1 MQYKKFIKPVYQA
14 DHSNDLNLRM
24 VATLFYYLRILFFC
38 VAGTLLAAASVNAQ
52 QAETVRGRVID
63 EATGDPV
70 SNATINA
77 IRVGVDAQTERT
89 SNDTDGNGEFNLE
102 LIEGSSYELIVVHP
116 GYMRNVIE
124 LNAPFELPVTISMA
138 KAYSFTLGGVIED
151 GITGKP
157 VEAAQVQISS
167 ENENVDPERQV
178 GTSTNADGEFLF
190 GFSFSL
196 PLKLRVTHVSYF
208 STEREITEQ
217 RVTDLNLKISPKV
230 FQEEDIVVT
239 ADMVTREEMQRTTT
253 IGRVTTVDVQQLSSF
268 DAFDLISTMREVDVA
283 TQSMNMQTINARGFN
298 TGANSR
304 VLQLTDGVDS
314 QAPGLGFPVGNL
326 LGPADLDIA
335 GMEMLLGPASSTYG
349 PSAMNGVLNV
359 SSRSPFDSEGLSLQV
374 KGGVNDLKLGGSTQ
388 FGATG
393 NGMSELTARYAAA
406 FNSRFAFK
414 VSGSWLRGTDW
425 EADNYDNIGFGESWQ
440 TYRDVHG
447 YNGVNVYGDES
458 VTYYPLGVNEDGI
471 PNGTLVGVT
480 RNGYREEDL
489 VNYDIETRKTAG
501 SLHFKPTEGS
511 ELIIGGRYGYTNTLY
526 TDDSR
531 IRLEDFEIFQG
542 SAEFTSRAFFLRGY
556 HTKQNSGNSYD
567 VVYMANQLQES
578 AKSNEDWFRDY
589 RIAFENGIPIR
600 GIPPNDL
607 LAARNFANSGVTL
620 LSSSS
625 ARPMLEPGTED
636 FQQEFNRLR
645 SVYDFDDGAGIKD
658 NSSLTHV
665 ESGYTFEDVF
675 RSADLT
681 AGGSFR
687 FYDLE
692 SGGTIFPDTSGNDI
706 TNYRYGAYLRG
717 EGTADDERLNLNG
730 SLRIDVNENF
740 DPSISPQAGVNYR
753 LGDNQYIRASYQY
766 GFRFPNVREQ
776 FMNQN
781 LGSGRILGGLKANL
795 APYDIQDNTV
805 TEQSLNRF
813 NEAVVEEINK
823 YKRRS
828 GESIT
833 REQAEQLHL
842 GILEN
847 GIIGVESVAGIKPE
861 KTHALEVGYSNLFS
875 SDLFADLNYFVSFYD
890 DFIGLTYGIKPR
902 TSPSVDLFAASGQLN
917 NSTQSAN
924 FYYYGNARD
933 RVSVHGVSF
942 DLRQQAGT
950 FFFGL
955 NGTYTQLVKGA
966 DDPLIP
972 GFNTPPFKLNL
983 EWGNRKIAENV
994 GFKMVYRY
1002 RNSHSWH
1009 SPFLDGELK
1018 QYGHFDFQVNT
1029 RIPSINSMIKAGFT
1043 NMGVRKYS
1051 NVFGGPAIGS
1061 IVFATFT
1068 YNPGML

>member
-1 MQYKKFIKPVYQA
+1 MAPY
-14 DHSNDLNLRM
+14 HSD
-24 VATLFYYLRILFFC
+24 FLRILFIC
-38 VAGTLLAAASVNAQ
+38 VAGVFLAVTNVKAQ
-52 QAETVRGRVID
+52 QAEIFQGRVID
-63 EATGDPV
+63 EATGEPV
-70 SNATINA
+70 SGASVNLR
-77 IRVGVDAQTERT
+77 RVADDTVIKGSGDETNSNGDFTLELTSGVD
-89 SNDTDGNGEFNLE
+89 
-102 LIEGSSYELIVVHP
+102 YELFVTHP
-116 GYMRNVIE
+116 DYMRNVVVVDNRVDSP
-124 LNAPFELPVTISMA
+124 LRISLA
-138 KAYSFTLGGVIED
+138 QAYSFTLGGVIED

-157 VEAAQVQISS
+157 VESAQIQILS
-167 ENENVDPERQV
+167 ENENVDPERRV
-178 GTSTNADGEFLF
+178 GTSTNDDGEFLF
-190 GFSFSL
+190 GFSFSM
-196 PLKLRVTHVSYF
+196 PLKIRVTHVSYF
-208 STEREITEQ
+208 PTEREITEQ
-217 RVTDLNLKISPKV
+217 RVTDLDLKISPKV
-230 FQEEDIVVT
+230 FQEEDIVIT
-239 ADMVTREEMQRTTT
+239 ADMVTREEMQRTST

-326 LGPADLDIA
+326 LGPVDLDIA

-349 PSAMNGVLNV
+349 PTAMNGVLNV
-359 SSRSPFDSEGLSLQV
+359 SSRSPFDNKGLSLQV
-374 KGGVNDLKLGGSTQ
+374 KGGVNDLNLGGSTQ

-393 NGMSELTARYAAA
+393 DGMSELTARYAAA

-414 VSGSWLRGTDW
+414 VSGSWLTGTDW

-458 VTYYPLGVNEDGI
+458 ITYYPLGVNEDGVS
-471 PNGTLVGVT
+471 NGTLVGVT
-480 RNGYREEDL
+480 RSGYREEDL
-489 VNYDIETRKTAG
+489 VDYDIETRKAAG
-501 SLHFKPTEGS
+501 SLHFKPTGAS
-511 ELIIGGRYGYTNTLY
+511 ELILGGRYGYTNTLY

-542 SAEFTSRAFFLRGY
+542 SAEFTSRAFFMRGY
-556 HTKQNSGNSYD
+556 HTLQNSGNSYD
-567 VVYMANQLQES
+567 VVFMANQLQES

-600 GIPPNDL
+600 GIPPKDL
-607 LAARNFANSGVTL
+607 LAARNFANSGITL
-620 LSSSS
+620 LTSSS
-625 ARPMLEPGTED
+625 ARPMLEPGTEE

-687 FYDLE
+687 FYDLD

-706 TNYRYGAYLRG
+706 TNYRYGAYLKG
-717 EGTADDERLNLNG
+717 EGAAYDERLNLNG
-730 SLRIDVNENF
+730 SVRVDVNENF
-740 DPSISPQAGVNYR
+740 DPAFSPQAGVNFR
-753 LGDNQYIRASYQY
+753 IGDDQYLRVSYQY
-766 GFRFPNVREQ
+766 GFRFPTVREQ

-781 LGSGRILGGLKANL
+781 LGSGRILGGLRANL
-795 APYDIQDNTV
+795 DPYEIQGNAV
-805 TEQSLNRF
+805 TQQSLDRF
-813 NEAVVEEINK
+813 NDAVIEEINR
-823 YKRRS
+823 YARRP

-847 GIIGVESVAGIKPE
+847 GILGAESLGGIKPE
-861 KTHALEVGYSNLFS
+861 KTHAFEVGYSNLFS
-875 SDLFADLNYFVSFYD
+875 SDLYVDLNYFVSFYN
-890 DFIGLTYGIKPR
+890 DFIGLTRAVKPR

-917 NSTQSAN
+917 NSTQSDR
-924 FYYYGNARD
+924 FFFYGNAGE
-933 RVSVHGVSF
+933 RVSVQGVSF

-972 GFNTPPFKLNL
+972 GFNTPPLKLNL

-1002 RNSHSWH
+1002 RNSHSWR
-1009 SPFLDGELK
+1009 SPFLDGEIK

-1029 RIPSINSMIKAGFT
+1029 RIPAINSMIKAGFT

-1051 NVFGGPAIGS
+1051 NVFGGPAVGS
-1061 IVFATFT
+1061 IIFATFT
-1068 YNPGML
+1068 FNPGML